1 MSSFFQ
7 KRWVQDTLVYGAIGI
22 IILLI
27 IFGIVRSFQNVSNPV
42 TGTEVHW
49 HAPISYEACGETL
62 TLTDSGNHSI
72 IHGHDDD
79 QVHVEGLVL
88 SEEDITLAQFFK
100 NAGLNITNA
109 NLEEYKNGDIC
120 ENTGVPGQVNF
131 EVDGQS
137 YTDPSQIIIQDKQNI
152 LVKFE

>member
-7 KRWVQDTLVYGAIGI
+7 KRWVQDVLVYGGIGI

-27 IFGIVRSFQNVSNPV
+27 TFGIVRSFQNVANPV

-62 TLTDSGNHSI
+62 NLTDSGNHSI
-72 IHGHDDD
+72 IHGHDDN
-79 QVHVEGLVL
+79 QVHIEGMVL
-88 SEEDITLAQFFK
+88 SEEDITLAKFFK
-100 NAGLNITNA
+100 NAGLNITSS
-109 NLEEYKNGDIC
+109 NLEDYQNGDTC
-120 ENTGVPGQVNF
+120 ENTGAPGKVSF
-131 EVDGQS
+131 EVDGVN
-137 YTDPSQIIIQDKQNI
+137 YTDPAQIIIKDKQNI

>member
-7 KRWVQDTLVYGAIGI
+7 KRWIQDAVVYGAIGI
-22 IILLI
+22 ILLLI
-27 IFGIVRSFQNVSNPV
+27 IFGIVRSFQKVSNSV
-42 TGTEVHW
+42 TSTEVHW

-62 TLTDSGNHSI
+62 NLKDSGNHSI

-100 NAGLNITNA
+100 NAGLNITNT

-120 ENTGVPGQVNF
+120 ENTGTPGQVSF
-131 EVDGQS
+131 KVDGQS
-137 YTDPSQIIIQDKQNI
+137 YTDPGQIIIQDKQSI
-152 LVKFE
+152 LIKFE